1 VTLGCVVALV
11 VLPSKMFS
19 AHVLLA
25 LVVDALATLGTH
37 VWQLFDL
44 PLPL

>member
-11 VLPSKMFS
+11 VLPLKMVS
-19 AHVLLA
+19 VHVLLA
-25 LVVDALATLGTH
+25 LVVDALATLGIPI
-37 VWQLFDL
+37 WQLFDL

>member
-1 VTLGCVVALV
+1 VTLGCVVAFV
-11 VLPSKMFS
+11 VLPPKMVG

-25 LVVDALATLGTH
+25 LVVDALVTLITPI
-37 VWQLFDL
+37 WQLFDL

>member
-1 VTLGCVVALV
+1 VTLGCVVAFV
-11 VLPSKMFS
+11 VLSPKMVG

-25 LVVDALATLGTH
+25 LVVDALVTLVTPI
-37 VWQLFDL
+37 WQLFDL

>member
-1 VTLGCVVALV
+1 VTLGCVVAFV
-11 VLPSKMFS
+11 VLSPKMVG

-25 LVVDALATLGTH
+25 LVVDAVMTLVTPI
-37 VWQLFDL
+37 WQLFDL